1 MRDKDQ
7 LQGFIYYWAVGA
19 DGNPHRIIMEIERN
33 RRSGPDKAVAA
44 ATTYINGNGVHQA
57 CLHKPDVWAGVGIP

>member
-19 DGNPHRIIMEIERN
+19 DRNPYRIMMEIERN
-33 RRSGPDKAVAA
+33 RYSGPDKAVTA
-44 ATTYINGNGVHQA
+44 ATIYINGNGVHQA
-57 CLHKPDVWAGVGIP
+57 YLHKPDVWAGVGIP